1 MRFVTNRA
9 FLLRVILTFI
19 LTNPAVALAQ
29 TASERQEPRAEP
41 TVERIKSGFVLAP
54 DFKFTE
60 VDDEFGGLAGAYG
73 GYLIDQRLLI
83 GGGFY
88 WLANGSD
95 ARQMAYGGAL
105 LEYVL
110 RPSKLVHLSV
120 RGLVGAGS
128 STLGFDL
135 QEPERERFGFHGF
148 DRFGDHRGPVPERRG
163 FLHYDDFFIA
173 EPQANVF
180 FNLAPWLR
188 VGLGA
193 SYRFI
198 GATEVGDRLK
208 GVSGNLSVVF
218 GSF

>member
-1 MRFVTNRA
+1 MRCLTNRA
-9 FLLRVILTFI
+9 SLLHAIVTFI
-19 LTNPAVALAQ
+19 LASPVVALAQ
-29 TASERQEPRAEP
+29 TASQRQEPRAEP
-41 TVERIKSGFVLAP
+41 TVEKIKSGFVLAP

-73 GYLIDQRLLI
+73 GYLIDETLLI

-88 WLANGSD
+88 WLSNGSD
-95 ARQMAYGGAL
+95 AREMAYGGAL
-105 LEYVL
+105 VEYIA
-110 RPSKLVHLSV
+110 RPSKLIHVSV
-120 RGLVGAGS
+120 RGLVGAGTT
-128 STLGFDL
+128 TLGFDL
-135 QEPERERFGFHGF
+135 QQPEREQFGSRGF
-148 DRFGDHRGPVPERRG
+148 DRFGDRRG
-163 FLHYDDFFIA
+163 RVPQHRVFLYYDDFFIA

-180 FNLAPWLR
+180 FNLAGWLR

-208 GVSGNLSVVF
+208 GVSGNISFVF